1 MRLDCPLCGVRDSR
15 EFTPVG
21 GAELMA
27 RPQAGA
33 DAQAW
38 DDYLHN
44 RANRCGESRE
54 LWYHGAGCASWLV
67 VLRNT
72 ATHEILTVELAREAA
87 R

>member
-1 MRLDCPLCGVRDSR
+1 MRIACPLCGARDSR

-21 GAELMA
+21 GAELLA
-27 RPQAGA
+27 RPEPEAGA
-33 DAQAW
+33 AAW

-44 RANRCGESRE
+44 RANICGPSRE

-67 VLRNT
+67 VERDT
-72 ATHEILTVELAREAA
+72 ASHEVLSVSLAREAA